1 VFGTAA
7 ELWAADSAS
16 RRTAK
21 VHAQYWEQLLGRD
34 REETAR
40 RAGCIYLPEC
50 DSFTI
55 SLLSTEYAVYLGSR
69 TISDAAEPPGSPP
82 AGFLEQLC
90 VLAYLV
96 GARDQPL
103 AGKLVSAEKLDPGG
117 FFFRGSHRI
126 PVEKLEKAFGCDSRL
141 LDQAGSKLNA
151 KSLSFG
157 DAAIE
162 ILVLPRIP
170 LTLIIWVADQEFPA
184 RASILFDQTV
194 SAHLPLDVVY
204 AAALLTIDAVLSN
217 CSEIS

>member
-1 VFGTAA
+1 MH
-7 ELWAADSAS
+7 D
-16 RRTAK
+16 
-21 VHAQYWEQLLGRD
+21 QYWEQLVGRD
-34 REETAR
+34 RQETAR
-40 RAGCIYLPEC
+40 RAGCLYVPER

-55 SLLSTEYAVYLGSR
+55 SLLSTEYAVDLGSR
-69 TISDAAEPPGSPP
+69 TVSDFAEPSGSSP

-126 PVEKLEKAFGCDSRL
+126 PVEKLAEAFGRDSRL
-141 LDQAGSKLNA
+141 LYQAGSKLHA
-151 KSLSFG
+151 RSLPFG

-170 LTLIIWVADQEFPA
+170 LTLIIWVADEEFPA
-184 RASILFDQTV
+184 RASILFDQSV

-204 AAALLTIDAVLSN
+204 AAALLTIKAILNDFGETS
-217 CSEIS
+217 